1 MGAKIRQAQVNK
13 IPYMLIVGDKEQE
26 LNGAAVRLRSGEDLG
41 VMSADSICER
51 IFNEIVARS

>member
-1 MGAKIRQAQVNK
+1 
-13 IPYMLIVGDKEQE
+13 MLIVGDKEQE